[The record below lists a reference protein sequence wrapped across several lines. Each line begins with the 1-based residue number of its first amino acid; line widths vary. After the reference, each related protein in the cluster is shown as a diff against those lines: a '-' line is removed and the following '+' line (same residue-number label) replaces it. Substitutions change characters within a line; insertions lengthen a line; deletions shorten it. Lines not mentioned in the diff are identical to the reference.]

1 MKDVAAAAV
10 PKSGVTGELIQPEE
24 ADMATLPARR
34 TSRGNGRNLA
44 VVNPTREFEDIYDRM
59 GQLMN
64 LAFGNFMPAITADL
78 SWVPLGDIAETDDAY
93 VVRVDLPGVS
103 RDHIDI
109 QLQDRELI
117 ISGEIPDQ
125 QGQSQQGQTQQGQTQ
140 QGQTQQGQ
148 TQQGQSQQGQQGQS
162 QQGQQGQQGQSQQN
176 QDGNERRHRTQRPT
190 GHFEFRAV
198 LPGDVNPDGVTAQLR
213 DGVLTVNIPK
223 SEAAKPHHVE
233 ISG

>member
-1 MKDVAAAAV
+1 
-10 PKSGVTGELIQPEE
+10 
-24 ADMATLPARR
+24 
-34 TSRGNGRNLA
+34 
-44 VVNPTREFEDIYDRM
+44 
-59 GQLMN
+59 MN
-64 LAFGNFMPAITADL
+64 LAFGNFMPAVTADL
-78 SWVPLGDIAETDDAY
+78 TWVPLGDISETDNAY

-103 RDHIDI
+103 RDQIDI

-125 QGQSQQGQTQQGQTQ
+125 QGQSQQGQS
-140 QGQTQQGQ
+140 
-148 TQQGQSQQGQQGQS
+148 QQGQSQQGQS
-162 QQGQQGQQGQSQQN
+162 QQGQNGH
-176 QDGNERRHRTQRPT
+176 ERQHRTQRPT
-190 GHFEFRAV
+190 GQFEFRAI

>member
-1 MKDVAAAAV
+1 
-10 PKSGVTGELIQPEE
+10 
-24 ADMATLPARR
+24 MATLPARR

-125 QGQSQQGQTQQGQTQ
+125 QGQSQQGQTQQGQ
-140 QGQTQQGQ
+140 
-148 TQQGQSQQGQQGQS
+148 SQQGQQGQT
-162 QQGQQGQQGQSQQN
+162 QQGQQGQSQQN

>member
-1 MKDVAAAAV
+1 
-10 PKSGVTGELIQPEE
+10 
-24 ADMATLPARR
+24 MATLPARR

-125 QGQSQQGQTQQGQTQ
+125 QGQSQQGQQD
-140 QGQTQQGQ
+140 
-148 TQQGQSQQGQQGQS
+148 QS
-162 QQGQQGQQGQSQQN
+162 QQGQQGQQGQTQN
-176 QDGNERRHRTQRPT
+176 GNERRHRTQRPT

>member
-125 QGQSQQGQTQQGQTQ
+125 QGQSQQGQTQQGQ
-140 QGQTQQGQ
+140 
-148 TQQGQSQQGQQGQS
+148 SQQGQQGQT
-162 QQGQQGQQGQSQQN
+162 QQGQQGQSQQN

>member
-1 MKDVAAAAV
+1 
-10 PKSGVTGELIQPEE
+10 
-24 ADMATLPARR
+24 MATLPARR

-64 LAFGNFMPAITADL
+64 LAFGSFMPAVTADL
-78 SWVPLGDIAETDDAY
+78 PWVPLSDISETDDAY

-103 RDHIDI
+103 RDQIDI

-125 QGQSQQGQTQQGQTQ
+125 QGQGQGQQGQGQQG
-140 QGQTQQGQ
+140 
-148 TQQGQSQQGQQGQS
+148 QGQQGQS
-162 QQGQQGQQGQSQQN
+162 QQGQSQSQQ

-190 GHFEFRAV
+190 GQFEFRAI
-198 LPGDVNPDGVTAQLR
+198 LPGDVNPDRVTAQLR

-223 SEAAKPHHVE
+223 AEAAKPRHVE

>member
-1 MKDVAAAAV
+1 
-10 PKSGVTGELIQPEE
+10 
-24 ADMATLPARR
+24 MAMLPARR
-34 TSRGNGRNLA
+34 INRGSGRNLA

-64 LAFGNFMPAITADL
+64 LAFGSMMPTVAADL
-78 SWVPLGDIAETDDAY
+78 PWVPLGDISETDDAF

-103 RDHIDI
+103 RDQIDI

-125 QGQSQQGQTQQGQTQ
+125 HS
-140 QGQTQQGQ
+140 
-148 TQQGQSQQGQQGQS
+148 QGQQGQS
-162 QQGQQGQQGQSQQN
+162 QQGQSQQGQG

-190 GHFEFRAV
+190 GQFEFRAI

-233 ISG
+233 ISS

>member
-1 MKDVAAAAV
+1 
-10 PKSGVTGELIQPEE
+10 
-24 ADMATLPARR
+24 MATLPARR

-64 LAFGNFMPAITADL
+64 LAFGSMMPTVAADL
-78 SWVPLGDIAETDDAY
+78 PWVPLGDISETDDAY

-103 RDHIDI
+103 RDQIDI

-125 QGQSQQGQTQQGQTQ
+125 QGQGQGQEGQGQRG
-140 QGQTQQGQ
+140 QG
-148 TQQGQSQQGQQGQS
+148 QGQQGQG
-162 QQGQQGQQGQSQQN
+162 QGQQGQGQGQQSQSQQ

-190 GHFEFRAV
+190 GQFEFRAV
-198 LPGDVNPDGVTAQLR
+198 LPGDVNPDRVTAQLR

-233 ISG
+233 ISD

>member
-1 MKDVAAAAV
+1 
-10 PKSGVTGELIQPEE
+10 
-24 ADMATLPARR
+24 MATLPARR

-64 LAFGNFMPAITADL
+64 LAFGNFMPTVTADL
-78 SWVPLGDIAETDDAY
+78 TWVPLGDISETDDAY

-103 RDHIDI
+103 RDQIDI
-109 QLQDRELI
+109 QLQDRELV

-125 QGQSQQGQTQQGQTQ
+125 QGQGQQGQD
-140 QGQTQQGQ
+140 
-148 TQQGQSQQGQQGQS
+148 QGQSQQGQGQEQQDQG
-162 QQGQQGQQGQSQQN
+162 QGQQ

-190 GHFEFRAV
+190 GQFEFRAV

-233 ISG
+233 ISS